1 MNKIDGKGLSPGSYT
16 EGKLSNSRHY
26 HQEDKQGVGG
36 AVNTN
41 DVVGRMEFRVDNQ
54 ERILETT
61 LVQKGSFIKAQRRDP
76 WAEAAALGL

>member
-1 MNKIDGKGLSPGSYT
+1 M
-16 EGKLSNSRHY
+16 EGMLSNSRHY
-26 HQEDKQGVGG
+26 HQEEDKQGVGG

-41 DVVGRMEFRVDNQ
+41 DVVGHVEFRVDNQ

-76 WAEAAALGL
+76 WAEGAALGL